1 MSKAT
6 QVLGLHY
13 GRPRK
18 QWYCYKFFSQAADSQ
33 LHLKLFCIR
42 RERKDTHKNVQSNTS
57 GTVGG
62 EALLEMRTLPRK
74 VSFWMEVLVIKL
86 DQPYTGKNLIIL
98 NICSISLN
106 FILFQRHN
114 IQTFQAN
121 TAWDCT
127 VCRELG
133 CNTKYTS
140 YDHREGKA
148 GTIPAQPGVRR
159 GLQELG

>member
-1 MSKAT
+1 MAG
-6 QVLGLHY
+6 LGNKGTAINSLV
-13 GRPRK
+13 K
-18 QWYCYKFFSQAADSQ
+18 LLTL

-86 DQPYTGKNLIIL
+86 DQSYTGKNLIIL

-114 IQTFQAN
+114 IQTFPGKHS
-121 TAWDCT
+121 
-127 VCRELG
+127 LG
-133 CNTKYTS
+133 LYC
-140 YDHREGKA
+140 
-148 GTIPAQPGVRR
+148 
-159 GLQELG
+159 L

>member
-1 MSKAT
+1 
-6 QVLGLHY
+6 
-13 GRPRK
+13 
-18 QWYCYKFFSQAADSQ
+18 
-33 LHLKLFCIR
+33 
-42 RERKDTHKNVQSNTS
+42 
-57 GTVGG
+57 
-62 EALLEMRTLPRK
+62 
-74 VSFWMEVLVIKL
+74 MEVLVIKL